1 MAKVEKLKPPWDAAV
16 AVICEEN
23 EASGDDLSDG
33 ICGFADSHLR
43 SSHCLVVA
51 SLLNGHPTKC
61 NQFHPLPAFPR
72 SERKMVPED
81 FFNRNYKMD
90 IFSCIPSFR
99 SRLSQKS
106 ALARVLMILLHEIFA
121 SSVQKCSVYFRGA
134 SVSSEQL
141 QQAPNIL
148 LNFDN
153 YLI

>member
-1 MAKVEKLKPPWDAAV
+1 MAKVEKSKPPWDAAV

-72 SERKMVPED
+72 LERKMVPEE
-81 FFNRNYKMD
+81 FFNRNYKTVFFLYSLLPFQA
-90 IFSCIPSFR
+90 FSEIST
-99 SRLSQKS
+99 SQ
-106 ALARVLMILLHEIFA
+106 
-121 SSVQKCSVYFRGA
+121 SSHD
-134 SVSSEQL
+134 
-141 QQAPNIL
+141 
-148 LNFDN
+148 FDP
-153 YLI
+153 